1 MENLFFKGCRITS
14 DSLTTKSPDT
24 PDNTPVVQITSVDPD
39 ILVNNTDGLESS
51 DEVSGGVTKPVI
63 ENDLLDLVMITKPYE
78 TAQEQNSGKGD
89 VVQDAGMVF
98 RPIPLGPPIV
108 PTVTLG
114 PSSPTLSPPRP
125 VARPVVSK
133 PIILVP
139 DQIGRASAVRVDSN
153 ALNRQIGL
161 TQRRQQRAP
170 SAGGV
175 FNQFS
180 SNDNPI
186 QRNVRESKPRFSGG

>member
-1 MENLFFKGCRITS
+1 M
-14 DSLTTKSPDT
+14 
-24 PDNTPVVQITSVDPD
+24 
-39 ILVNNTDGLESS
+39 
-51 DEVSGGVTKPVI
+51 
-63 ENDLLDLVMITKPYE
+63 
-78 TAQEQNSGKGD
+78 
-89 VVQDAGMVF
+89 
-98 RPIPLGPPIV
+98 
-108 PTVTLG
+108 
-114 PSSPTLSPPRP
+114 
-125 VARPVVSK
+125 ARPVVSK

-186 QRNVRESKPRFSGG
+186 QRNVRESKPRFPGG